1 MKLSKICLSASIVAV
16 AIGQRRPNRK
26 KNKNKNRK
34 PTKPALIEV
43 PTQERFLKYEKKTK
57 YVLKIA

>member
-1 MKLSKICLSASIVAV
+1 MLNFQPRLENSLEMKLSSICLSASIVAV
-16 AIGQRRPNRK
+16 AMGQRRPNRK

-43 PTQERFLKYEKKTK
+43 PSQERF
-57 YVLKIA
+57 